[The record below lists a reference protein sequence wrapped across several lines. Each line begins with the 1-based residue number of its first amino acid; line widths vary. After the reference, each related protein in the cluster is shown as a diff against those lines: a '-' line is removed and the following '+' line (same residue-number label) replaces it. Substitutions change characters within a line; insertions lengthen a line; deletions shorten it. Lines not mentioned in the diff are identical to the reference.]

1 MMAETLQRS
10 HGLNPFW
17 KEEVGSVRDERRSLE
32 DIYRSVAEHEL
43 HDVRHNGRR
52 FAMMSLAGNESK
64 GKGPTDKSVAFSVLR
79 EDNQAAIDRGKAAH
93 EAVAAGRKRK
103 ASCLQDDIDD
113 YKQNLD
119 HIDTS
124 HMHIDLT
131 CDQVRANIN
140 KVTDTGIFK
149 KTEFC
154 DAIGC
159 SNASVN
165 AFLKK
170 HGAEGGSTSH
180 VLVKAWD
187 YFKQREIAGLK
198 IPDANKRR
206 RSEAAAATGAAGAGV
221 VGTAAGTSASAGA
234 ATGASASAPGGFN
247 GSTASSSIPDI
258 SDIHLQGEDTDEV
271 PIFETCDV
279 VRRKI
284 SEHLRTHGTSQAQFC
299 RDIYAQLKSPTKIK
313 GIQSKQLADFRAKHG
328 SNAGATS
335 TVFYAAYVYFEKLRL
350 AQGKPKS
357 AHREEMEKRWPEGF
371 DRKHDDKTPLFL
383 HFSESA
389 YWDDFGEL
397 QITGRR

>member
-1 MMAETLQRS
+1 MAETLQRS

-43 HDVRHNGRR
+43 RDIRHNGRR

-131 CDQVRANIN
+131 CDQVRAEIN
-140 KVTDTGIFK
+140 KVIDTGIFK

-159 SNASVN
+159 SNAGVN

-206 RSEAAAATGAAGAGV
+206 RSEAGATTGAAGA
-221 VGTAAGTSASAGA
+221 ATSV
-234 ATGASASAPGGFN
+234 
-247 GSTASSSIPDI
+247 SSG
-258 SDIHLQGEDTDEV
+258 IHLQGEDTDEV

-284 SEHLRTHGTSQAQFC
+284 SEHLRAQGTSQAQFC

-335 TVFYAAYVYFEKLRL
+335 TVFYAASVYFEKLRL

-357 AHREEMEKRWPEGF
+357 AHRAEMEKRWPGGF